1 MKAMISLKD
10 AVAKYFSK
18 HPPAQELFSRL
29 LCAGDIY
36 LIGGVL
42 REFCD
47 NGDLVTLRD
56 VDIVVDVKNQSYW
69 QSVLQDYSLRSNR
82 FGGYKLY
89 CSGLL
94 VDTWAIDQTWAFR
107 EGFVNANYAD
117 YVSLLPETVFL
128 NIDAIIYDWTREHWY
143 HQHYL
148 KAMKDRM
155 LDVILP
161 ENPQITLNLVR
172 AFVLQERY
180 QMSLSLKL
188 QEIICAQREQYPTT
202 EIFVAALMKEQ
213 HHRYRKDIVSKST
226 ITAKVENVLKFK

>member
-1 MKAMISLKD
+1 MKTMISLKA
-10 AVAKYFSK
+10 AVTKYLSK
-18 HPPAQELFSRL
+18 YPPAQELFSRL
-29 LCAGDIY
+29 LYAGDIY

-47 NGDLVTLRD
+47 NGDLVALRD
-56 VDIVVDVKNQSYW
+56 VDIVVDVKSQTHW
-69 QSVLQDYSLRSNR
+69 QAVLQDYSLRSNR

-94 VDTWAIDQTWAFR
+94 IDTWSIDQTWAFR
-107 EGFVNANYAD
+107 ESFVNATHDD
-117 YVSLLPETVFL
+117 YVRLLPETVFL
-128 NIDAIIYDWTREHWY
+128 NIDAIIYDWTRECWY
-143 HQHYL
+143 NQHYL
-148 KAMKDRM
+148 EAMKSRM

-180 QMSLSLKL
+180 QMSLSSKL
-188 QEIICAQREQYPTT
+188 QKIICSQREQYPTK

-213 HHRYRKDIVSKST
+213 RHRY
-226 ITAKVENVLKFK
+226 